1 MGSIQKFIPLLLALK
16 VGNNFIISLQ
26 KKEINLILKHTDISA
41 DPCVIP
47 RNLLVKIDFIV
58 LSGRFGC
65 Q

>member
-1 MGSIQKFIPLLLALK
+1 MPETWKRHRIVSA
-16 VGNNFIISLQ
+16 S
-26 KKEINLILKHTDISA
+26 SA

-47 RNLLVKIDFIV
+47 RDLLVKIDFIV

>member
-1 MGSIQKFIPLLLALK
+1 MASQVLEIFMS
-16 VGNNFIISLQ
+16 NFKSRLIGFVARPQGRSL
-26 KKEINLILKHTDISA
+26 IVPGSA

-47 RNLLVKIDFIV
+47 RILLVKIDFIV

>member
-1 MGSIQKFIPLLLALK
+1 MTRGGKIKSYIP
-16 VGNNFIISLQ
+16 NPN
-26 KKEINLILKHTDISA
+26 SA

-58 LSGRFGC
+58 LSGRFRC